1 LSQVSTFKQSDFA
14 LSFGVQRAGS
24 ETIEQLRPEA
34 TPIVRPDDR
43 LFVDFTNN
51 AGKSVDLS
59 VLYIDSDYG
68 ITLLCQAHLAT
79 KDRLFQPLADL
90 NDSDRSSER
99 IIAVVNESGKDIT
112 DLSFLEQ
119 RGIVVRTRGA
129 SDTTLAG
136 MLADLGAG
144 VPTRGP
150 TAAQQRDSKQP
161 RGAVV
166 MVPLEVAPSN
176 GETPAAQIAP
186 VDDRKPVGA
195 C

>member
-1 LSQVSTFKQSDFA
+1 SGEISLKPQKRSAAMDLGTGLNADFASSLSQNLVTIFRATGLSRLSQVSTFKQSDFA

-99 IIAVVNESGKDIT
+99 IIA
-112 DLSFLEQ
+112 
-119 RGIVVRTRGA
+119 
-129 SDTTLAG
+129 
-136 MLADLGAG
+136 
-144 VPTRGP
+144 
-150 TAAQQRDSKQP
+150 
-161 RGAVV
+161 
-166 MVPLEVAPSN
+166 
-176 GETPAAQIAP
+176 
-186 VDDRKPVGA
+186 
-195 C
+195 